1 MWLKTSKEHVD
12 KLSDFA
18 LGEYHAELEATCA
31 NLDAL
36 DFTFVGKEVAD
47 NLQDMRQYLSEL
59 TKEIEDIKAKR
70 EGAK

>member
-1 MWLKTSKEHVD
+1 MWLKTESKFTDEM
-12 KLSDFA
+12 SDFE